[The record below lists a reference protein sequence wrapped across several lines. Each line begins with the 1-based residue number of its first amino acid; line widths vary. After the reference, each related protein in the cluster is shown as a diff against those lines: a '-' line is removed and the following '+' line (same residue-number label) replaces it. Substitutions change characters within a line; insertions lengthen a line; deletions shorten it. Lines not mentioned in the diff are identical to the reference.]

1 MRPAKA
7 LRGPR
12 ELKPPHIITAAAQA
26 AATRLMGGEQLLSWA
41 LPAFA
46 RLTLQFRRIPSV
58 SDHKLSVKSEKHPE
72 PGDMGDKELMWALK
86 NGDLDEVKGLLVKA
100 EDVNRTLE
108 GGRKP
113 LHYAADC
120 GQTEM
125 LEFLLSK
132 GADVNAPDKHGI
144 TPLLSATY
152 EGHVSCVKILLEKGA
167 DKERKGPDGLSA
179 FEAAESEAI
188 RDLLKVRSILPEK
201 CSLGNRC
208 LLDFY

>member
-1 MRPAKA
+1 MPVLQQEAC
-7 LRGPR
+7 
-12 ELKPPHIITAAAQA
+12 
-26 AATRLMGGEQLLSWA
+26 GGL
-41 LPAFA
+41 A
-46 RLTLQFRRIPSV
+46 RLSSTRMLNASCFCNTANSDSGSSCLWKLQFRRIPSV
-58 SDHKLSVKSEKHPE
+58 SKHKLSVKPEKHTQS
-72 PGDMGDKELMWALK
+72 GDMGDKELMWALK
-86 NGDLDEVKGLLVKA
+86 NGDLDEVKTLLVKA

-120 GQTEM
+120 GQNEM

-152 EGHVSCVKILLEKGA
+152 EGHVTCVKILLEKGA

-188 RDLLKVRSILPEK
+188 KALLK
-201 CSLGNRC
+201 
-208 LLDFY
+208 

>member
-1 MRPAKA
+1 AACGGGGVSERYLSFLSASGLAVLRPDNTTVER
-7 LRGPR
+7 LREGVVLFGAFVR
-12 ELKPPHIITAAAQA
+12 WLLGGVERRVNRVPHDRNGFHVRSY
-26 AATRLMGGEQLLSWA
+26 RLHE
-41 LPAFA
+41 
-46 RLTLQFRRIPSV
+46 
-58 SDHKLSVKSEKHPE
+58 
-72 PGDMGDKELMWALK
+72 
-86 NGDLDEVKGLLVKA
+86 

-120 GQTEM
+120 GQAEM

-152 EGHVSCVKILLEKGA
+152 EGHCSCVKILLEKGA

-179 FEAAESEAI
+179 FEAAETDAI
-188 RDLLKVRSILPEK
+188 KALLK
-201 CSLGNRC
+201 
-208 LLDFY
+208 

>member
-1 MRPAKA
+1 NVTEAYDYCGKISEHTDWKIA
-7 LRGPR
+7 
-12 ELKPPHIITAAAQA
+12 
-26 AATRLMGGEQLLSWA
+26 
-41 LPAFA
+41 
-46 RLTLQFRRIPSV
+46 TLQRVHWPDRIRFSVTEKPSR
-58 SDHKLSVKSEKHPE
+58 VKK
-72 PGDMGDKELMWALK
+72 MGDKELMWALK
-86 NGDLDEVKGLLVKA
+86 NGDLDEVKALLKKD

-120 GQTEM
+120 GQAEM

-152 EGHVSCVKILLEKGA
+152 EGHLACVKILLEKGA
-167 DKERKGPDGLSA
+167 DKERKGPDGQSA

-188 RDLLKVRSILPEK
+188 KALLK
-201 CSLGNRC
+201 
-208 LLDFY
+208 

>member
-1 MRPAKA
+1 MKLSHTIRA
-7 LRGPR
+7 
-12 ELKPPHIITAAAQA
+12 HIYQSPAAAELDMTA
-26 AATRLMGGEQLLSWA
+26 LMDDGRKNGLMGVTTGGQHLHLISC
-41 LPAFA
+41 
-46 RLTLQFRRIPSV
+46 S
-58 SDHKLSVKSEKHPE
+58 
-72 PGDMGDKELMWALK
+72 DMGDKELMWALK
-86 NGDLDEVKGLLVKA
+86 NGDLDEVKTLLVKA

-120 GQTEM
+120 GQNEM

-152 EGHVSCVKILLEKGA
+152 EGHVTCVKILLEKGA

-188 RDLLKVRSILPEK
+188 KALLK
-201 CSLGNRC
+201 
-208 LLDFY
+208 